1 MPKSRMGIVAVK
13 IKIMPEDPEIN
24 LKELKEKLE
33 RKIHSLGGKI
43 NQAEEEPIAFGL
55 KALIITIAW
64 PEEKSTDILESELQT
79 EEVSSVQII
88 DYRRAFG

>member
-1 MPKSRMGIVAVK
+1 MAVVAVK
-13 IKIMPEDPEIN
+13 LKIMPESAEADMHQ
-24 LKELKEKLE
+24 LKTKLE
-33 RKIHSLGGKI
+33 KKIVSLGGKI
-43 NQAEEEPIAFGL
+43 NDSSEEPVAFGL

-64 PEEKSTDILESELQT
+64 PEEKSTDILESDLQV

>member
-1 MPKSRMGIVAVK
+1 MMGIVAVK
-13 IKIMPEDPEIN
+13 IKIMPESPEVD
-24 LKELKEKLE
+24 LAQLREKLE
-33 RKIHSLGGKI
+33 KKIYTLGGKV

-55 KALIITIAW
+55 KAIIITIAW
-64 PEEKSTDILESELQT
+64 PEEKSTDLLESELQT